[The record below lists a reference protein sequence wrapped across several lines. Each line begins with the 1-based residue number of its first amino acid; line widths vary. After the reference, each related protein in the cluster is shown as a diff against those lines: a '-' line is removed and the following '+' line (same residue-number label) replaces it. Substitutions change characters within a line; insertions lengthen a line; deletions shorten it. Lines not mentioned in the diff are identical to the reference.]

1 MLEAN
6 IAGFGCTQYSLEEFV
21 EKVRWFKSNKEK
33 LADMGN
39 NARILAEKEFDRDKL
54 ARQALEVVEKVMDT

>member
-1 MLEAN
+1 MKCPTIIRQKIGILIVVTTTNERY
-6 IAGFGCTQYSLEEFV
+6 F
-21 EKVRWFKSNKEK
+21 K

-39 NARILAEKEFDRDKL
+39 NARRLAEKEFDRDKL